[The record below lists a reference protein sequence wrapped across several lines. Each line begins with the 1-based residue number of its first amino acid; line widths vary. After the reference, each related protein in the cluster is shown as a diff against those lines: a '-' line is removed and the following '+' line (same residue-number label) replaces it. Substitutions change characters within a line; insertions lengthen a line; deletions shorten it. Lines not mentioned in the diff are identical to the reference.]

1 MKDSE
6 SLLYFMLAYWTWKNN
21 PNSPLPEILYILDIE
36 EVIKFIK
43 IFGGKTFKV
52 PTWGD
57 LSNELKEGLSAYL
70 HKSEGCSHDYI
81 RTLLE
86 IDGRSVLIERK
97 LKRSSK
103 GVTNDYAAITI
114 DGEKIEER
122 TDEEVEMDEDKL
134 VDINARTVDNIVGG
148 TEIKAMK
155 YFLISMAP
163 GTTTAPYISIAFNDF
178 YLNYGQSASIT
189 PSTTPTSIIE
199 EYRAVLNDTTY
210 FDIVVTSGGNV
221 GDAGAVNTNT
231 VGGSK
236 TVIGKT
242 FSLISKNTSSS
253 VRLCTVTI
261 TGINSGASASITGH
275 AAAYVAPLPDP
286 PGFGE

>member
-86 IDGRSVLIERK
+86 IDGRSYSSMIKSIEK
-97 LKRSSK
+97 W
-103 GVTNDYAAITI
+103 
-114 DGEKIEER
+114 EE
-122 TDEEVEMDEDKL
+122 
-134 VDINARTVDNIVGG
+134 
-148 TEIKAMK
+148 
-155 YFLISMAP
+155 
-163 GTTTAPYISIAFNDF
+163 YISEN
-178 YLNYGQSASIT
+178 LQES
-189 PSTTPTSIIE
+189 
-199 EYRAVLNDTTY
+199 
-210 FDIVVTSGGNV
+210 
-221 GDAGAVNTNT
+221 
-231 VGGSK
+231 
-236 TVIGKT
+236 
-242 FSLISKNTSSS
+242 
-253 VRLCTVTI
+253 
-261 TGINSGASASITGH
+261 
-275 AAAYVAPLPDP
+275 
-286 PGFGE
+286 